1 MKFKRQGK
9 INTCGFEYKKN
20 IADSRGGGGGSD
32 HPQKKPVSAPGYI
45 WHRMSRE
52 TSRLVA
58 LVSRY
63 VSSRELSVSLHPYM
77 QIPPPPKHQW
87 HFPLPLYTA
96 TNYPSKINI
105 SCQSSNLIYLI
116 TCSKC
121 GIQYVGQTKNRIIDR
136 FQGHFNDISS
146 GRDTTVAS
154 HFNTCTPSDSDKLS
168 NIETTVLD
176 FIKANPH
183 SLTAGKQSD
192 SKEKHWIHQLHTVVP
207 RGLKSGHN
215 LPDKSCVADTAMQIE
230 LA

>member
-1 MKFKRQGK
+1 MDGTGTVRVRWRVNKVRSGISDSYQG
-9 INTCGFEYKKN
+9 TFRYTGPY
-20 IADSRGGGGGSD
+20 
-32 HPQKKPVSAPGYI
+32 PGDVPAVP
-45 WHRMSRE
+45 RE
-52 TSRLVA
+52 TL
-58 LVSRY
+58 
-63 VSSRELSVSLHPYM
+63 
-77 QIPPPPKHQW
+77 
-87 HFPLPLYTA
+87 LYT
-96 TNYPSKINI
+96 TLQP
-105 SCQSSNLIYLI
+105 
-116 TCSKC
+116 KC
-121 GIQYVGQTKNRIIDR
+121 GIQYVGQTKNHIIDR

-207 RGLKSGHN
+207 RGLNSGHN

>member
-1 MKFKRQGK
+1 
-9 INTCGFEYKKN
+9 
-20 IADSRGGGGGSD
+20 
-32 HPQKKPVSAPGYI
+32 
-45 WHRMSRE
+45 MSRY
-52 TSRLVA
+52 TPTCRYRPRL
-58 LVSRY
+58 
-63 VSSRELSVSLHPYM
+63 
-77 QIPPPPKHQW
+77 
-87 HFPLPLYTA
+87 
-96 TNYPSKINI
+96 NI
-105 SCQSSNLIYLI
+105 SGTFLCHSIRPRTIPARSTSPAKARTSY
-116 TCSKC
+116 TSYTC
-121 GIQYVGQTKNRIIDR
+121 GIQYVEQTKNHIIDR

-207 RGLKSGHN
+207 RGLNSGHN